1 MWHMI
6 QPAIK
11 QSQNQN
17 LALQKYDF
25 RDWTKLAP
33 RYPYKAEVN
42 QTISSH
48 SSIAQVLQF
57 PVQIKLA

>member
-1 MWHMI
+1 MLHMI

-25 RDWTKLAP
+25 SDWTKLAP
-33 RYPYKAEVN
+33 RYPWKAEVN
-42 QTISSH
+42 QTLSSH
-48 SSIAQVLQF
+48 SSIAWVQQF
-57 PVQIKLA
+57 PVQINLA